1 MEIVLI
7 RHGQPEWMI
16 NDEYQ
21 RNPGLTELGYIQST
35 KSARQFTTL
44 SIDQLWV
51 CPLY

>member
-21 RNPGLTELGYIQST
+21 RNPGLTELGNIQSK
-35 KSARQFTTL
+35 KSARQFTNIVL
-44 SIDQLWV
+44 INFG
-51 CPLY
+51 CPP